1 MNIKMLKMAFAG
13 LVLSV
18 SGLAN
23 ATLITLDSND
33 TGWYDDDGNH
43 TTSNQNY
50 IAGDSMFS
58 GLHNNF
64 SVFDLSGLGSNIISA
79 TLNFYNPANGYSSND
94 LNETFE
100 LFDVNT
106 AIDSLLGGTG
116 GVAAYTD
123 LGSGTLFGSV
133 VVDAT
138 SADSFVSVV
147 LNANAIDELNNAIG
161 LFAFGGS
168 LLSVDDSNE
177 SLFASS
183 HENYQPVQLIVETS
197 EVPEPSTIA
206 LLALGL
212 LGLASRRFKK

>member
-1 MNIKMLKMAFAG
+1 MAFAG

-33 TGWYDDDGNH
+33 TGWYKNDGSHN
-43 TTSNQNY
+43 TYNQNY
-50 IAGDSMFS
+50 YAGNPAS
-58 GLHNNF
+58 GVSFNNF
-64 SVFDLSGLGSNIISA
+64 SVFDLSGLGSNILSA
-79 TLNFYNPANGYSSND
+79 TLNFYNPINGYSSND
-94 LNETFE
+94 SNENFE

-123 LGSGTLFGSV
+123 LASGISFGSV
-133 VVDAT
+133 VIDGT

-161 LFAFGGS
+161 LFVFGGS
-168 LLSVDDSNE
+168 LVTADDSDE
-177 SLFASS
+177 SLFAFS

-212 LGLASRRFKK
+212 MGLASRRFKK